1 MNHEKKW
8 NVLFYLSIF
17 SVVGAFLTWS
27 ETTKSLPQELAFYKS
42 WTDWIW
48 MSIPIFTI
56 YYSRKHKENRL
67 SKKNIIVGIIA
78 TGVLFFGGLFAF
90 IPNERNNYKE
100 IFEYEN
106 ILQIKLPKTGI
117 LIYEQS
123 SDINDNINNLTD
135 MTAYYNKK
143 IDIKDLDRQIK
154 KSKVWINK
162 KDLDND
168 LNKQLP
174 IAIKINNFDNLYIL
188 FYNKETKQYNTKIKD
203 YVKQDIILSVY
214 CKKTRSINIFEYNY
228 AVNKS

>member
-1 MNHEKKW
+1 
-8 NVLFYLSIF
+8 
-17 SVVGAFLTWS
+17 
-27 ETTKSLPQELAFYKS
+27 
-42 WTDWIW
+42 
-48 MSIPIFTI
+48 
-56 YYSRKHKENRL
+56 
-67 SKKNIIVGIIA
+67 
-78 TGVLFFGGLFAF
+78 
-90 IPNERNNYKE
+90 
-100 IFEYEN
+100 
-106 ILQIKLPKTGI
+106 
-117 LIYEQS
+117 
-123 SDINDNINNLTD
+123 

>member
-8 NVLFYLSIF
+8 NILLYLSIF

-56 YYSRKHKENRL
+56 YYSRKHKENRF
-67 SKKNIIVGIIA
+67 SKKNTIVGIIA

-90 IPNERNNYKE
+90 IPNERINYKE

-106 ILQIKLPKTGI
+106 ILQTKLPKTGI

-143 IDIKDLDRQIK
+143 VDIKDLDRQIK

-162 KDLDND
+162 NDLDND
-168 LNKQLP
+168 LNNQLP

-188 FYNKETKQYNTKIKD
+188 FYNKETKQYNTKIEAS
-203 YVKQDIILSVY
+203 VKQDIILSVY
-214 CKKTRSINIFEYNY
+214 CKRTRSINIFEYNY
-228 AVNKS
+228 ATKK